1 MKPPTKAEE
10 ARAPPPPPPP
20 PHTHPQSIHLDPDS
34 TMGFRQLCCVVL
46 CLLGI
51 AVSADPGITQIP
63 KYLVMGTT
71 DKKSLKCEQHL
82 GHNAMYWYKQSAQK
96 LPELMFIHN
105 YRKLNGNESVPS
117 RFWPECPDSSQCRL
131 DLSAPKPQDSAVYL
145 CASSRDTALQSQ
157 FLPVH
162 KPPGSRQEAV
172 GAIQVLDWHF
182 PSDHSPACGV
192 TWHGSGEFLH
202 RHQQCMPGSSK
213 EKD

>member
-1 MKPPTKAEE
+1 
-10 ARAPPPPPPP
+10 
-20 PHTHPQSIHLDPDS
+20 
-34 TMGFRQLCCVVL
+34 MGFRQLCCVVL

-96 LPELMFIHN
+96 LPELMFIHS

-172 GAIQVLDWHF
+172 
-182 PSDHSPACGV
+182 
-192 TWHGSGEFLH
+192 
-202 RHQQCMPGSSK
+202 
-213 EKD
+213 